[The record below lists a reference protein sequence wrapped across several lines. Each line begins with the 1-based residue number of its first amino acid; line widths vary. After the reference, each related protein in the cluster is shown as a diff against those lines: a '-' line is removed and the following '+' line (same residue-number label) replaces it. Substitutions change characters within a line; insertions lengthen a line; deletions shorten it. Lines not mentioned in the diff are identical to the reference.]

1 MLGVGVQGGLGATE
15 SPPGAGVGIGAGL
28 AAVPQPTA
36 VPANTIKTSPLMVDF
51 NSLPFVSAMAQP
63 AADEMTSQATD
74 S

>member
-1 MLGVGVQGGLGATE
+1 MLGVRGEAGLEA
-15 SPPGAGVGIGAGL
+15 SSPGARVGVGAGL
-28 AAVPQPTA
+28 AAVSQAIA
-36 VPANTIKTSPLMVDF
+36 VTANTMKTSPLIEDF